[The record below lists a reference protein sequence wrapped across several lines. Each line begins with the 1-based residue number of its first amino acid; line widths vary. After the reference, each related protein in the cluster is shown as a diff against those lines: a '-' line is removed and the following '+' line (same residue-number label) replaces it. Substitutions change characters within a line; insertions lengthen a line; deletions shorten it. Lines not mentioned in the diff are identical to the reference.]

1 MDSLHAALE
10 HYYGYATFLPYQEE
24 IIRDILQKRD
34 VLAVL
39 ATGGG
44 KSLCYQMPAIVTGG
58 LTVVVSPL
66 ISLMKDQVD
75 TLVTQGVAAATLNS
89 SLPYDAMV
97 QTLADLE
104 AGRVRLL
111 YVSPE
116 RVVQARFLATL
127 RELNVT
133 LFAVDEAHCISEWG
147 HQFRP
152 EYRQL
157 SVLKEM
163 FPEVPMIAVTA
174 TAIPEV
180 QQDIRKQL
188 HLVDPA
194 VYVGS
199 FNRKNLQYIVTAKKG
214 AYPQLLDYLQSN
226 PNRSGIIYFSSKKRT
241 DEVAQKLRED
251 GIRALPY
258 HADLPGNVRDRVQDQ
273 FIRDEID
280 VVCAT
285 SAFGM
290 GIDKPDVRFVIH
302 YDMPKTLEAYAQETG
317 RAGRDGEE
325 SDCILFY
332 SPGDRRKNLV
342 LLETDRWNCP
352 EHYAIAA
359 QKLNDMI
366 TFCETTRCRRQ
377 HLLDYFGEA
386 FIEVPCQACDVCL
399 LPGEFIDGREIAT
412 KIVNCISELPGRFG
426 MTQIAGILSGSK
438 SSKVLARGHQD
449 LPASNSGSEHSS
461 EQWCSFIRE
470 LIRNGYLD
478 LSSGQYPVVTLNVR
492 SRAILSGDESVRL
505 SRPKGLQPHPGA
517 GKGQDE
523 RPFDTALF
531 EALRGTRKR
540 LADELGIPPYM
551 VFHDRALKEMARR
564 YPRTPEE
571 FASIPGVGE
580 MKLQKF
586 GDIFV
591 SAIRDCRSGQCS
603 GEVPESGDTGEGLV
617 PAPCREDG
625 DRCELAASGDVPPS
639 GVLVLPPDEVPDDAL
654 LEEAY
659 ALQEYIRELREEIR
673 LADDLRK
680 ALLER
685 ARASSILE
693 NETYVITT
701 RVNRKRR
708 IVTERFYERYP
719 EIFVRI
725 AKVTVSAAEKAVGRE
740 ALEECVLYDESE
752 TVSVRSKTSGE
763 YESSRS

>member
-10 HYYGYATFLPYQEE
+10 HYYGYTIFLPYQEE
-24 IIRDILQKRD
+24 IVRDILQKRD

-44 KSLCYQMPAIVTGG
+44 KSLCYQMPALVTGG

-89 SLPYDAMV
+89 SLPYNAMV
-97 QTLADLE
+97 RTLADLE
-104 AGRVRLL
+104 AGRLRLL

-116 RVVQARFLATL
+116 KVIQPRFLATL
-127 RELNVT
+127 RESNVT
-133 LFAVDEAHCISEWG
+133 LFAIDEAHCISEWG

-163 FPEVPMIAVTA
+163 FPNAPMIALTA

-180 QQDIRKQL
+180 RQDIIKQL
-188 HLVDPA
+188 NLADPS

-199 FNRKNLQYIVTAKKG
+199 FNRKNLQYTVAGKKG

-241 DEVAQKLRED
+241 EEIAERLRND

-258 HADLPGNVRDRVQDQ
+258 HADLPDNYRHRVQEQ

-285 SAFGM
+285 NAFGM

-302 YDMPKTLEAYAQETG
+302 YDMPKSLEAYAQETG

-332 SPGDRRKNLV
+332 TPGDRQKNLA
-342 LLETDRWNCP
+342 LLAGDSWSHSDLYPLAVR
-352 EHYAIAA
+352 
-359 QKLNDMI
+359 KLNDMVA
-366 TFCETTRCRRQ
+366 FCETTRCRRE
-377 HLLDYFGEA
+377 HLLRYFGEV
-386 FIEVPCQACDVCL
+386 FTDVPCGACDACL
-399 LPGEFIDGREIAT
+399 LPNEFIDGREIAE
-412 KIVNCISELPGRFG
+412 KIVTCVSGLSGKFG
-426 MTQIAGILSGSK
+426 ITQIADVLAGSK
-438 SSKVLARGHQD
+438 NSRVLARGHQD
-449 LPASNSGSEHSS
+449 LPSYNSGSEHSS
-461 EQWCSFIRE
+461 DQWCSFIRE
-470 LIRNGYLD
+470 LIATGYLD
-478 LSSGQYPVVTLNVR
+478 QSSGQYPVVTTNKR
-492 SRAILSGDESVRL
+492 SRTVFSGDESVRL
-505 SRPKGLQPHPGA
+505 TKPKGREARG
-517 GKGQDE
+517 GGRDRNE

-531 EALRGTRKR
+531 EDLRAIRKR
-540 LADELGIPPYM
+540 LASEMSVPPYV
-551 VFHDRALKEMARR
+551 VFHDRTLKEMARR
-564 YPRTPEE
+564 YPQNLEE
-571 FASIPGVGE
+571 FATIPGVGAA
-580 MKLQKF
+580 KLEKF
-586 GDIFV
+586 GEIFV

-603 GEVPESGDTGEGLV
+603 GEVPESGDTGEGLA
-617 PAPCREDG
+617 PELGGATAPCREDG
-625 DRCELAASGDVPPS
+625 DRCEPAAPGEPPVAP
-639 GVLVLPPDEVPDDAL
+639 GHPPAPDEIPDDLL

-659 ALQEYIRELREEIR
+659 ALQGYIQELRKELREAEN
-673 LADDLRK
+673 LHK

-685 ARASSILE
+685 ARKAGVLE
-693 NETYVITT
+693 NGAYAVTT
-701 RVNRKRR
+701 EISRKRR

-719 EIFVRI
+719 EIFVQI
-725 AKVTVSAAEKAVGRE
+725 AKVTVSAAEEAVGKE
-740 ALEECVLYDESE
+740 ALEECVEYDESE
-752 TVSVRSKTSGE
+752 RVSVRSKTPQG
-763 YESSRS
+763 